1 MPTHS
6 GLKHFVDHFDGV
18 STKHLNNYLLRFN
31 FATYAKETYT
41 EKSRLLTHHIV
52 TANCYTRRVDI
63 PDRPRIPYICDNVCK
78 VA

>member
-41 EKSRLLTHHIV
+41 EKSR
-52 TANCYTRRVDI
+52 RV
-63 PDRPRIPYICDNVCK
+63 
-78 VA
+78 